1 MKIISAHIAEHLEL
15 AKKTQQMKLLL
26 PVFFLMIWVNAA
38 LASSDIHTRV
48 IELDGLPLRLS
59 DGLKIDISEDK
70 FNEYGSINMDS
81 YFMDLGVDV
90 PLECLIFYSA
100 SSGTL
105 VARLTKEGHLL
116 LDTAL
121 AYLYRH
127 DNQVA
132 IIRAY
137 VTQLQA
143 LSDEERLAM
152 VLNIG
157 FMPDPLISSFIS
169 KIRQIEK
176 PLIEAEVAKKTFPKG
191 AVLPENNTLIPE
203 LRRIKIKQR
212 LTPMKKNLA
221 KLLEISLQR
230 LSDELDIIDS
240 SGADTKAPANKPAK

>member
-1 MKIISAHIAEHLEL
+1 MRPIL
-15 AKKTQQMKLLL
+15 AI
-26 PVFFLMIWVNAA
+26 FFLIVMTRAS
-38 LASSDIHTRV
+38 LASSDIYTRT

-59 DGLKIDISEDK
+59 DGFEIDISEDK
-70 FNEYGSINMDS
+70 INEYGSINMDS
-81 YFMDLGVDV
+81 YFMSLGVDI
-90 PLECLIFYSA
+90 PQGCLIFYNVT
-100 SSGTL
+100 SGTL

-132 IIRAY
+132 ITKAY

-152 VLNIG
+152 VLSIG

-176 PLIEAEVAKKTFPKG
+176 PLIEAAVTKKIFPKG
-191 AVLPENNTLIPE
+191 EVLPKNSTHITEI
-203 LRRIKIKQR
+203 RRIKIKQR
-212 LTPMKKNLA
+212 LAPMKKNLA

-240 SGADTKAPANKPAK
+240 SGAETKAPTNKPVK